1 MSQAVRAFPDLLRLP
16 ARAASVASVAGTV
29 SPSDADL
36 MLRVA
41 GGDSLA
47 FRLLAGR
54 HMAKGHAIAFR
65 ITHNREDAEEAVQDA
80 LSRIWRNAARFEPG
94 RAAFSTWF
102 YSILVRCALDRMR
115 RRPPDA
121 EDIDAFAEQL
131 ADPGEGSDAAYLRGG
146 EARRIASAVAALPEQ
161 QKTAVVLCY
170 YEDFTQPEAARI
182 MKVNLKQVEGLLS
195 RARKTLKASLFDDH

>member
-1 MSQAVRAFPDLLRLP
+1 MSQSVRAFPDLFRLP
-16 ARAASVASVAGTV
+16 ACAANVTSTV

-36 MLRVA
+36 MPRIA
-41 GGDSLA
+41 KGDGFA
-47 FRLLAGR
+47 FQLLAGR

-65 ITHNREDAEEAVQDA
+65 ITHNREDAEESVQDA
-80 LSRIWRNAARFEPG
+80 LSKVWRNAARFDAE

-121 EDIDAFAEQL
+121 EDIYAFAEQL
-131 ADPGEGSDAAYLRGG
+131 ADPGEGSDAAYMRGG
-146 EARRIASAVAALPEQ
+146 EARRIAAAVAALPEQ

-182 MKVNLKQVEGLLS
+182 MKLNLKQVEGLLS
-195 RARKTLKASLFDDH
+195 RARKTLKASLSDDQ

>member
-1 MSQAVRAFPDLLRLP
+1 MSQSVRAFFAPSPLRHLS
-16 ARAASVASVAGTV
+16 RAVRVSSTV

-36 MLRVA
+36 MPRIVR
-41 GGDSLA
+41 GDVLA

-54 HMAKGHAIAFR
+54 HMGRGHAIAFR

-80 LSRIWRNAARFEPG
+80 LSKVWRNATRFDTE

-102 YSILVRCALDRMR
+102 YSILIRCALDRMR

-121 EDIDAFAEQL
+121 EDIDDLSEQL
-131 ADPGEGSDAAYLRGG
+131 ADPGERSDDACLRGG
-146 EARRIASAVAALPEQ
+146 EARRIAAAVAALPGD
-161 QKTAVVLCY
+161 QKTAVALCY

-182 MKVNLKQVEGLLS
+182 MNLNLKRLEGLLF
-195 RARKTLKASLFDDH
+195 RARKALKASLLHDE

>member
-1 MSQAVRAFPDLLRLP
+1 MSQAIRVFLDLSTPP
-16 ARAASVASVAGTV
+16 AARPTRAASTV

-36 MLRVA
+36 MPRVA
-41 GGDSLA
+41 RGDALA

-80 LSRIWRNAARFEPG
+80 LSKVWRNAARFDAG

-121 EDIDAFAEQL
+121 EDIETFSDHL
-131 ADPGEGSDAAYLRGG
+131 ADPDRSSDAGWIRSF
-146 EARRIASAVAALPEQ
+146 EARRIAAAVAVLPEQ

-182 MKVNLKQVEGLLS
+182 MSLNLKQLEGFLF
-195 RARKTLKASLFDDH
+195 RARKALKASLSDDE